1 MSSKAKKEDKE
12 NSQIE
17 IADAAEKD
25 SSAQTKPK
33 QEDQALGQAEEVSE
47 PAEPST
53 EEPEGVEQ
61 ELPSP
66 TPEEL
71 NELRE
76 QAAKAAEYYDRL
88 QRQVA
93 EADNLRKRLAKEK
106 QDAIR
111 YANEALIENLLP
123 TMDSFEMAITATR
136 GSGANNIES
145 LKTGIEMVY
154 TQLKRTLEEAGVT
167 EIDAVGQAFDP
178 SQHEAMSRKQT
189 DEADEGTVLE
199 QTRKGYRLRDRLLRA
214 ASVVV
219 AAPVGEEEEDTE
231 E

>member
-1 MSSKAKKEDKE
+1 MSSKAKKEDK
-12 NSQIE
+12 NSSQIE
-17 IADAAEKD
+17 IAAEEEKD
-25 SSAQTKPK
+25 NSTQPEPE
-33 QEDQALGQAEEVSE
+33 QEDQALGQAEE
-47 PAEPST
+47 
-53 EEPEGVEQ
+53 
-61 ELPSP
+61 ELPPP

-106 QDAIR
+106 LDAIR
-111 YANEALIENLLP
+111 YANEALIGNLLP

-136 GSGANNIES
+136 DSGANNIES

-154 TQLKRTLEEAGVT
+154 TQLKRTIEEAGVT
-167 EIDAVGQAFDP
+167 EIDAIGQAFDP

-219 AAPVGEEEEDTE
+219 AAPVSEDEQETE

>member
-17 IADAAEKD
+17 IAGAAEKD
-25 SSAQTKPK
+25 SSAQTKPE
-33 QEDQALGQAEEVSE
+33 QEDQALGQAEKVSQ

-61 ELPSP
+61 ELPPP

-93 EADNLRKRLAKEK
+93 EPDNLRKRLAKEK

-123 TMDSFEMAITATR
+123 TMDSFEMAITSTR
-136 GSGANNIES
+136 DSGANNIES

>member
-12 NSQIE
+12 NSQIK
-17 IADAAEKD
+17 IADAE
-25 SSAQTKPK
+25 
-33 QEDQALGQAEEVSE
+33 EDNQALRQAEENPVPGE
-47 PAEPST
+47 TST
-53 EEPEGVEQ
+53 EDKEEK
-61 ELPSP
+61 LPPP
-66 TPEEL
+66 TSEEL
-71 NELRE
+71 KELRE

-123 TMDSFEMAITATR
+123 TMDSFEMAITATQD
-136 GSGANNIES
+136 SGPNDIES

-154 TQLKRTLEEAGVT
+154 TQLKRTFEEAGVT
-167 EIDAVGQAFDP
+167 EIDAVGQEFDP

-219 AAPVGEEEEDTE
+219 AAPVADEEKETE